1 MPALD
6 GMRILDLTQYE
17 AGPSC
22 TQALALLGAE
32 VVKVEKPGEGEPGRY
47 VGTGKDNSPY
57 FWYWNSNKRS
67 VAIDL
72 QSEAGH
78 DLLLDLVPHYDVLIE
93 NYGPGVLEKL
103 GLGHEKIC
111 ADHPSLIYASV
122 KGFGMDGPKSPYKS
136 FDMIAQAAAGA
147 FSVTGEADGPPMR
160 PGPTMGDTG
169 TGMQLGIAILAAYV
183 QRLRTGKGQFIEIS
197 MQEAM
202 TYYMRTMVAIGMG
215 FGKEAAVRT
224 GTGMGSDIDLYPCA
238 PGGANDFIYVVIAT
252 NRMFDALCKTIGRPD
267 MIDDERFRSRESR
280 LRYSA
285 EIAPAIRAWSETQT
299 KEDAARA
306 LADAGVPCSAV
317 QDTADLF
324 RDPHLLERDFV
335 QTVDH
340 PSEGQV
346 DLLGWPARLSESSV
360 AMQAAPE
367 LGEGTREILTKDLGL
382 DADAIERLASA
393 GTIALEKPA

>member
-32 VVKVEKPGEGEPGRY
+32 VVKVEKPGEGEPGRTL
-47 VGTGKDNSPY
+47 GFGQDNSPY
-57 FWYWNSNKRS
+57 FWNWNSNKRS

-72 QSEAGH
+72 TSEAGH
-78 DLLLDLVPHYDVLIE
+78 ALLLDLIPHYDVLVE

-111 ADHPSLIYASV
+111 ADHPTLIYASV
-122 KGFGMDGPKSPYKS
+122 KGFGMDGPRANYKS

-147 FSVTGEADGPPMR
+147 FSVTGDADGRPMR

-183 QRLRTGKGQFIEIS
+183 QRQRTGQGQFIEIS

-202 TYYMRTMVAIGMG
+202 TYYMRTMIAIGQG
-215 FGKEAAVRT
+215 FSDRAAPRT
-224 GTGMGSDIDLYPCA
+224 GTGMSAEIDMYPCA
-238 PGGANDFIYVVIAT
+238 PGGPNDYIYIAVAT
-252 NRMFDALCKTIGRPD
+252 DRMFDALCKVIGRPD
-267 MIDDERFRSRESR
+267 MAGEERFRSRASR
-280 LRYSA
+280 VANGA

-299 KEDAARA
+299 KDAAMKA
-306 LADAGVPCSAV
+306 LADVGVPCSAI

-324 RDPHLLERDFV
+324 RDPHLLARDFIK
-335 QTVDH
+335 TVDH
-340 PSEGQV
+340 PTEGQV
-346 DLLGWPARLSESSV
+346 DLLGFPARLSASHVE
-360 AMQAAPE
+360 MQAAPL
-367 LGEGTREILTKDLGL
+367 LGEATEEILAKDLGL
-382 DADAIERLASA
+382 DAETLARLEAQ
-393 GTIALEKPA
+393 GTIAGTKDS